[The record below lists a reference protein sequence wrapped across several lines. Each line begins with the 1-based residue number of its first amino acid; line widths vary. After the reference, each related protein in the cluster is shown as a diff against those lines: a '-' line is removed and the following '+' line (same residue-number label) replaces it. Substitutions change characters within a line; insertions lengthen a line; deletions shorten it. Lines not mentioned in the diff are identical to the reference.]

1 MGDKHISVLLIEDNP
16 GDARFIREMLAEVEN
31 PTFDLQ
37 HAERLSTG
45 LERLAV
51 GGIDVIL
58 LDLLLP
64 ESQGLVAFRQV
75 YAQAPEVPIVVLTI
89 LGNETLALQTV
100 QEGAQD
106 YLVKG
111 QVDGNLLA
119 RSMRYA
125 LERKRAAEEV
135 RHHLERVEAL
145 REIDRA
151 ITSTLDLTEV
161 LNIILEELERV
172 IPYHSAG
179 IFLFSADTAKLSA
192 GRGFPDMGRALQVS
206 FPVEE
211 DALARQLLREKRPLV
226 LVDAQAD
233 KRFRARGGTEYVRSW
248 IGVPLIAK
256 GEALGL
262 LTIDHR
268 EPGVYDEKSAE
279 VAQDFAGQVAM
290 AIDNARLYQEAQ
302 RELAERKR
310 VEEELRQSY
319 TKLQRTLEATVN
331 ALVSAVEMKDPYTA
345 GHQRRVAQLAPAI
358 AQEMGFSEEQ
368 INGIYIAAIIH
379 DVGKINVP
387 VEILSKPSK
396 LSEAEFGLIRTHPQV
411 GHDILDV
418 PAEILGEPGG
428 LSELELNLIRTHPQ
442 VGHDVLKEIDF
453 PWPVAQIVL
462 QHHERMDGSGYPQ
475 GLSGEEI
482 LLEARIL
489 AVADVVEA
497 MASHRP
503 YRPAYGL
510 DKALDEISQ
519 NAGVLYDPGVVD
531 ACLRLFTKK
540 GFSFK

>member
-1 MGDKHISVLLIEDNP
+1 
-16 GDARFIREMLAEVEN
+16 
-31 PTFDLQ
+31 
-37 HAERLSTG
+37 
-45 LERLAV
+45 
-51 GGIDVIL
+51 
-58 LDLLLP
+58 
-64 ESQGLVAFRQV
+64 
-75 YAQAPEVPIVVLTI
+75 
-89 LGNETLALQTV
+89 
-100 QEGAQD
+100 
-106 YLVKG
+106 
-111 QVDGNLLA
+111 
-119 RSMRYA
+119 MR
-125 LERKRAAEEV
+125 
-135 RHHLERVEAL
+135 
-145 REIDRA
+145 
-151 ITSTLDLTEV
+151 
-161 LNIILEELERV
+161 
-172 IPYHSAG
+172 
-179 IFLFSADTAKLSA
+179 
-192 GRGFPDMGRALQVS
+192 
-206 FPVEE
+206 
-211 DALARQLLREKRPLV
+211 
-226 LVDAQAD
+226 
-233 KRFRARGGTEYVRSW
+233 
-248 IGVPLIAK
+248 
-256 GEALGL
+256 
-262 LTIDHR
+262 
-268 EPGVYDEKSAE
+268 
-279 VAQDFAGQVAM
+279 
-290 AIDNARLYQEAQ
+290 
-302 RELAERKR
+302 
-310 VEEELRQSY
+310 
-319 TKLQRTLEATVN
+319 
-331 ALVSAVEMKDPYTA
+331 DPYTA